1 MFPLAVSTD
10 NQPRDL
16 RKLDSLTPNLVPL
29 ILTRRSCI
37 LVSMLHIRALIKP
50 DCIIVFDSAGSTESE
65 ISRKFK
71 WHLEKNIKAG
81 IAARE
86 DLELESEEEI
96 GLVYEHRSVES
107 AYIPRNVA
115 DIQGTR
121 IDPGSYLQRSGRGN
135 GIHEEPRPRFTGRLG
150 R

>member
-1 MFPLAVSTD
+1 MYVFRPELANS
-10 NQPRDL
+10 QPRDL

-81 IAARE
+81 IAAQE

-96 GLVYEHRSVES
+96 GLVYEHRSAAS
-107 AYIPRNVA
+107 ASP
-115 DIQGTR
+115 
-121 IDPGSYLQRSGRGN
+121 
-135 GIHEEPRPRFTGRLG
+135 LG
-150 R
+150 HS

>member
-1 MFPLAVSTD
+1 MTD

-96 GLVYEHRSVES
+96 GLVYEHRSV
-107 AYIPRNVA
+107 ITP
-115 DIQGTR
+115 
-121 IDPGSYLQRSGRGN
+121 LLRSDG
-135 GIHEEPRPRFTGRLG
+135 
-150 R
+150 

>member
-1 MFPLAVSTD
+1 MFPLAVCTD

-50 DCIIVFDSAGSTESE
+50 DCIIVFDSAVSTESE

-107 AYIPRNVA
+107 SSIRK
-115 DIQGTR
+115 I
-121 IDPGSYLQRSGRGN
+121 
-135 GIHEEPRPRFTGRLG
+135 
-150 R
+150 